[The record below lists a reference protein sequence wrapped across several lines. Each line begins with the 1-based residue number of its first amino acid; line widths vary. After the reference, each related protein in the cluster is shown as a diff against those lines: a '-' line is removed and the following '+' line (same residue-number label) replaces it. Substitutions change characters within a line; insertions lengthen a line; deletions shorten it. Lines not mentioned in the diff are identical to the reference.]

1 MILIC
6 AMMKTSGCGDG
17 YQARQINRPGEGN
30 VSDRVANL
38 FRLALHDDFTVTNR
52 GQHFGL
58 AAHRIVVIFRIR
70 ISRFAGRPSAM
81 P

>member
-6 AMMKTSGCGDG
+6 AMMKTSGCGDA

-38 FRLALHDDFTVTNR
+38 ALL
-52 GQHFGL
+52 Q
-58 AAHRIVVIFRIR
+58 
-70 ISRFAGRPSAM
+70 S
-81 P
+81 